1 MGKWYN
7 YIISK
12 LKEIIILKLHLNLE
26 YTSNMLTIE
35 LTESF

>member
-12 LKEIIILKLHLNLE
+12 LKEIIILDLHLILE
-26 YTSNMLTIE
+26 YTTNMLTIE